1 MGMLAKIRR
10 MKFREQL
17 SVREIARRTG
27 LSRNTVRNWLRQE
40 GMTEPRYPTRVM
52 PSLLDPYKEQLQ
64 TWLHSD
70 SHRAKRDRR
79 TARVLFQLL
88 QAQGY
93 PGSYGRVVSYVRQWR
108 EQQASLPAR
117 SGFVPLKFELGE
129 AFQFDWSC
137 EYVVIGGLRCRLDV
151 AHVKLAASRVFWLVA
166 YPTQSHEMV
175 FDAHTRAFIAF
186 GGVPRRGIYDNMK
199 TAVDRVGRGKE
210 RTVNA
215 RFHAMCSHYLFEA
228 EFCNRAAGWEKGIV
242 EKNVQDRRR
251 QLWQA
256 ATRLHWSSLVA
267 LNEWLA
273 IECKAAW
280 QDMRHPEWPQ
290 FTLADALEQE
300 QGQLMPLPRP
310 FDGYIEHSVRV
321 SATALVVYQRNRYSV
336 PSEHAHHLLSLHV
349 YPTELVMIADHDVVT
364 RHVRCFERDQTI
376 YDWQHYLPLLE
387 RKPGAL
393 RNGAPFTTMPVPFL
407 RLRDYLL
414 RHAGGDRV
422 MAQVLAAVPTHGL
435 EAVQVA
441 VELALESGRPSS
453 DHVLNMLAR
462 LKESKAPET
471 VASTLTLAEEPRADV
486 ERYDGLRR
494 QEAYHVE

>member
-40 GMTEPRYPTRVM
+40 GMTEPRYPTRVRR
-52 PSLLDPYKEQLQ
+52 SLLDPYKEQLQ

-79 TARVLFQLL
+79 TARVLFQLV
-88 QAQGY
+88 QAHGY
-93 PGSYGRVVSYVRQWR
+93 PGSYGRVVAYVRQWH
-108 EQQASLPAR
+108 EHQSSMPTR
-117 SGFVPLKFELGE
+117 SGYVPLQFELGE

-137 EYVVIGGLRCRLDV
+137 EYAVIAGMRCRLDV
-151 AHVKLAASRVFWLVA
+151 AHIKLAASRVFWLVA
-166 YPTQSHEMV
+166 YPTQSHEML
-175 FDAHTRAFIAF
+175 FDAHARAFAAF
-186 GGVPRRGIYDNMK
+186 GGVPKRGIYDNMK

-210 RTVNA
+210 RTINA
-215 RFHAMCSHYLFEA
+215 RFQAMCSHYLFEP

-256 ATRLHWSSLVA
+256 ATRLHWTSLCA

-273 IECKAAW
+273 QECQAAW
-280 QDMRHPEWPQ
+280 QDMAHPQWPT

-300 QGQLMPLPRP
+300 HGQLMPLPKR

-321 SATALVVYQRNRYSV
+321 SATSLVLYQRNRYSV
-336 PSEHAHHLLSLHV
+336 PSEYAHQLLSLHV
-349 YPTELVMIADHDVVT
+349 YPTELVMIADHEVVA
-364 RHVRCFERDQTI
+364 RHVRCFERDQTF

-393 RNGAPFTTMPVPFL
+393 RNGAPFNTMPTPFL
-407 RLRDYLL
+407 RLRDSLL

-422 MAQVLAAVPTHGL
+422 MAQVLAAIPSHGFD
-435 EAVQVA
+435 AVQVA
-441 VELALESGRPSS
+441 VELALESGRPSH

-462 LKESKAPET
+462 LKETKAPEA

-486 ERYDGLRR
+486 QRYDGLRH
-494 QEAYHVE
+494 QEGCHVE